1 MSFLFHEKLSRSGVV
16 MAKLRAAHVTVCG
29 AGALGSHIVEG
40 LARSGVGALRVI
52 DRDKVEERNL
62 STQPWTRA
70 DIGQPKARLL
80 AHSVFRAV
88 GVQVDARAKEL
99 TSDNAR
105 ALIRGSS
112 VVVDAFDNSVGR
124 AAVKAAAA
132 KLGLPCVHA
141 GMAGDSSSSTPPA
154 GYSEVVWDPHYV
166 VPSATNDDVCDYPLA
181 RNLAILTSAIAAET
195 VIRFLASGTME
206 NRALTFGD
214 LKLTTH

>member
-1 MSFLFHEKLSRSGVV
+1 MSFLFHEKLSRSGAV

-29 AGALGSHIVEG
+29 AGALGSHVVEG

-62 STQPWTRA
+62 STQPWGRA

-99 TSDNAR
+99 DADNAR
-105 ALIRGSS
+105 ALIRGST

-124 AAVKAAAA
+124 AAVQTAAD

-141 GMAGDSSSSTPPA
+141 GMASD
-154 GYSEVVWDPHYV
+154 YSEVVWDPGYV

-181 RNLAILTSAIAAET
+181 RNLATLTAALAAEA
-195 VIRFLASGTME
+195 VIRFIADGDTTS
-206 NRALTFGD
+206 RSLTFGD
-214 LKLTTH
+214 LQIR

>member
-1 MSFLFHEKLSRSGVV
+1 MSFLFHEKLSRSGAV
-16 MAKLRAAHVTVCG
+16 MAKLQAAHVTVCG

-40 LARSGVGALRVI
+40 LARSGVGGLRVI

-62 STQPWTRA
+62 STQTWGRA

-88 GVQVDARAKEL
+88 GVQVDARVKEL
-99 TSDNAR
+99 TTDNAR

-112 VVVDAFDNSVGR
+112 VVVDAFDNSVAR
-124 AAVKAAAA
+124 AAVQAAAA

-141 GMAGDSSSSTPPA
+141 GMASD
-154 GYSEVVWDPHYV
+154 YSEIVWDPGYV

-181 RNLAILTSAIAAET
+181 RNLAILTATLAAEA
-195 VIRFLASGTME
+195 VIRFIADGDTTS
-206 NRALTFGD
+206 RSLTFGD
-214 LKLTTH
+214 LRIS

>member
-1 MSFLFHEKLSRSGVV
+1 MSFLFHEKLSRSGAV

-29 AGALGSHIVEG
+29 AGALGSHVVEG
-40 LARSGVGALRVI
+40 LARSGVGGLRVI

-99 TSDNAR
+99 NSDNAR
-105 ALIRGSS
+105 ALVRGSS

-141 GMAGDSSSSTPPA
+141 GMAGE
-154 GYSEVVWDPHYV
+154 YSEVVWDPHYV

-195 VIRFLASGTME
+195 VIRFLATGVME